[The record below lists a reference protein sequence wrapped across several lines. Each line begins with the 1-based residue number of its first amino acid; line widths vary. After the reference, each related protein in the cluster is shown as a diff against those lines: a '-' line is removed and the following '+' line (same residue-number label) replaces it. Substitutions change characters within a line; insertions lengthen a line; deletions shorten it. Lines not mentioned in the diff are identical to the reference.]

1 MKIQDIA
8 PLKMINSI
16 ILVPSENDLKDL
28 PDKDFK
34 IKMIGLENRISVSLT
49 PRNTFDHKQWM

>member
-1 MKIQDIA
+1 MKIQDIS

-16 ILVPSENDLKDL
+16 MRVPTENDLKDL

-34 IKMIGLENRISVSLT
+34 KNDWIRK
-49 PRNTFDHKQWM
+49 